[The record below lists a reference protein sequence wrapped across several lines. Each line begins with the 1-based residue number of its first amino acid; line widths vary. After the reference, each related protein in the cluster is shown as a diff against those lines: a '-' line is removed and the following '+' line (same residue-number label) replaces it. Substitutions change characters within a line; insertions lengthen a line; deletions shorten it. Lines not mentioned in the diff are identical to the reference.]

1 MKNLSRIIGSIGAV
15 GMLIS
20 TGCLHIQPIG
30 PLAHAQGL
38 PSNPPPI
45 GSKAAAEATRLE
57 PILREAPKPT
67 PPAMYVTPGEI
78 TATNA
83 DEAMK
88 RLQQEL
94 ETDRRITEA
103 MPRYAEISI
112 VK

>member
-1 MKNLSRIIGSIGAV
+1 MKNLSRIVGSIGAV
-15 GMLIS
+15 GMLIG

-83 DEAMK
+83 DEALK

-94 ETDRRITEA
+94 ETDRRSTEA

>member
-1 MKNLSRIIGSIGAV
+1 
-15 GMLIS
+15 
-20 TGCLHIQPIG
+20 
-30 PLAHAQGL
+30 
-38 PSNPPPI
+38 
-45 GSKAAAEATRLE
+45 
-57 PILREAPKPT
+57 
-67 PPAMYVTPGEI
+67 MYVTPGEI

-94 ETDRRITEA
+94 ETDRRSTEA